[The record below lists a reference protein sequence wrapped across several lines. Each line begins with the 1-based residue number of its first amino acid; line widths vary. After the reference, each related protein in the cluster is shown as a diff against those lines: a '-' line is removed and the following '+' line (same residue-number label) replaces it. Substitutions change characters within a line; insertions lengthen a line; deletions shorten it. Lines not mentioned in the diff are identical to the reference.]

1 MSAINVQDI
10 AITSLET
17 ITAFGIGDRSGEYLF
32 TLDELQNVSIANG
45 QEKVDITGRG
55 GRKLT
60 SLKRNKTVTIS
71 GANGMVSG
79 GLFEMQTGG
88 KFANAT
94 TEVMWRDYL
103 TVKTGLTCNTKY
115 VAIGSVDPVSGEP
128 ANDNIEHLYVLN
140 DDGTINKKLEQDDT
154 VATGKFTYS
163 TETKALTFS
172 ENDVSVGTEILVLY
186 TRKILANTLVND
198 STDYSGKCEM
208 YIDAIGEDKC
218 ANLYHIQFFIPKAD
232 FNGEFTF
239 EMGDNQSVHNFEAE
253 ALSGACGS
261 GGKLWTYTIFGA
273 EAPDVA

>member
-1 MSAINVQDI
+1 MSAVNVNDI

-17 ITAFGIGDRSGEYLF
+17 ITAFGIGNRSGEYLF

-45 QEKVDITGRG
+45 QEKVDITGRA

-88 KFANAT
+88 TFSNVT

-103 TVKTGLTCNTKY
+103 TVGDGLTAVTKY
-115 VAIGSVDPVSGEP
+115 IAIGSVDPTSGDPVS
-128 ANDNIEHLYVLN
+128 DNIDHLYILN
-140 DDGTINKKLEQDDT
+140 EDGTLDKKLTQGDT
-154 VATGKFTYS
+154 VAKGTFTYNA
-163 TETKALTFS
+163 ETKTLTFS
-172 ENDVSVGTEILVLY
+172 QDDVHAGTEILVFY

-198 STDYSGKCEM
+198 SKDFSGKCEL

-218 ANLYHIQFFIPKAD
+218 ANAYHIQFFIPKAD

-273 EAPDVA
+273 EDPDAE